1 MLRLFHAVY
10 TLAPVAAVGTDA
22 LLQIWRSSVLS
33 VMASS
38 SPVLLTVPRAG
49 SHSTVSR
56 YPPLVDEASVH
67 RQA

>member
-10 TLAPVAAVGTDA
+10 TLAPVAAVGTDV

-49 SHSTVSR
+49 SRSTVSR
-56 YPPLVDEASVH
+56 
-67 RQA
+67 

>member
-56 YPPLVDEASVH
+56 
-67 RQA
+67 